1 VYSNIGW
8 FSIAAR
14 LRYYND
20 AITNQYVSTSLVTN
34 SLANF
39 CPLSEISLLEHKY
52 GEVFKQLLCFVVP
65 INTSRCVSN
74 FSIQLSCIQAIS
86 LVGDSQTNF
95 SSSLIKSAIL

>member
-8 FSIAAR
+8 FSIAGR

-20 AITNQYVSTSLVTN
+20 AIINQYVSASLVTN

-39 CPLSEISLLEHKY
+39 CPLCEISLLEHKY
-52 GEVFKQLLCFVVP
+52 GEAFKQLLCFVVP
-65 INTSRCVSN
+65 ININRCFSN
-74 FSIQLSCIQAIS
+74 FSTQLNCIQAIS

-95 SSSLIKSAIL
+95 RSSLIKSAIL